1 MKKKSAIII
10 MVFFVQGLMGQ
21 ATYFGPNYLHVNSGS
36 NCISNV
42 TILDPSVV
50 GNDPSDFLFSTHVK
64 GVPGRGHDAIM
75 PRSRGVWFDGFS
87 WTIFNEYSPEQMDT
101 ALAFDIVNIKYSGTL
116 FKHTVTAANAFE
128 DDSKI
133 DNPDL
138 NGHGDAIFFI
148 NKTFDNGVYELAHVD
163 IFYDPPYW
171 YIFNANPVITP
182 LQLNSTYNIFVP
194 DSGTSCYIHI
204 ATSADYMTT
213 LDHPLL
219 NGNPNAKLLIMHNYH
234 RGTSHLPINDELG
247 VWYDGSH
254 WNIYNENID
263 SLYPGAGFNVLI
275 MADFPVGI
283 QTTTNYDKKLI
294 VYPNPAKDNISV
306 LLDKAITGS
315 DYFITFSSIDGKILI
330 QKSYHGDM
338 NEKKVLDVSDLDDG
352 LYILT
357 AKTVKGI
364 FIAKVNIIK

>member
-1 MKKKSAIII
+1 

-21 ATYFGPNYLHVNSGS
+21 ATYFGPNYLHVNNGS

-64 GVPGRGHDAIM
+64 GIPGGGHDAIM

-101 ALAFDIVNIKYSGTL
+101 AYAFDVVNIKYNGTL
-116 FKHTVTAANAFE
+116 FKHTVTPANAFE
-128 DDSKI
+128 GDSKI
-133 DNPDL
+133 DNPAL

-148 NKTFDNGVYELAHVD
+148 NKAFDNGVYELAHVD
-163 IFYDPPYW
+163 ISYDPPYW
-171 YIFNANPVITP
+171 WIINANAVITP
-182 LQLNSTYNIFVP
+182 LQLNSTYNIFIP

-204 ATSADYMTT
+204 ATSANYMTT

-219 NGNPNAKLLIMHNYH
+219 NGNPNAKLLVMHNFSG
-234 RGTSHLPINDELG
+234 GTSHLQINDELG

-283 QTTTNYDKKLI
+283 STIKNENKLS
-294 VYPNPAKDNISV
+294 VYPNPAKDNITV
-306 LLDKAITGS
+306 LLDKTITGS
-315 DYFITFSSIDGKILI
+315 EYSITLSSMDGKNLI

-338 NEKKVLDVSDLDDG
+338 NEKTLIDVSG
-352 LYILT
+352 LVEGFYIIT
-357 AKTVKGI
+357 AKTANGN
-364 FIAKVNIIK
+364 FTAKVNINR